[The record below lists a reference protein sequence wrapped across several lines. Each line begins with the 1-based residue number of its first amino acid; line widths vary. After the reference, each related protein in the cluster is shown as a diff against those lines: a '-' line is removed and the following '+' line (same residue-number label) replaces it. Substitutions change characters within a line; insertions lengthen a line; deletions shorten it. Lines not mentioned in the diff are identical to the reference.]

1 MVDLF
6 LREGDGM
13 RKTLVQFKPVACR
26 TYVGGRNSPTSQPTS
41 PDFIGSDAIAICS
54 T

>member
-6 LREGDGM
+6 LRKRDEM
-13 RKTLVQFKPVACR
+13 RKTLVQFKPVAKR